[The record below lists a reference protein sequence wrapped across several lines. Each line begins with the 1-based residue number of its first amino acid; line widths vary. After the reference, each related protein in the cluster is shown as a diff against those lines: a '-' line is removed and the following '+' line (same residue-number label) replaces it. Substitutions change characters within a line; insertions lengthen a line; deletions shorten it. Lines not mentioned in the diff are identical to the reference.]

1 MMMNTLLQRIEPLRR
16 RALAFTS
23 ILQHPLLLLIRLY
36 WGYDF
41 FQTGLGK
48 LNNLER
54 TTEFF
59 QSLDIP
65 FAYQNAIAAGAS
77 ETVFGVLLMAG
88 LASRLAAV
96 PLIVIMAV
104 AYATDDREALMNI
117 ISDTEAFVAATPF
130 NHLLA
135 SLVILVFGPGALSV
149 DALIVRFRTPRP
161 R

>member
-1 MMMNTLLQRIEPLRR
+1 MNALLSIGIPLYDRFLR
-16 RALAFTS
+16 SSQFLR
-23 ILQHPLLLLIRLY
+23 HPLLLLVRLY

-41 FQTGLGK
+41 FQTGMGK
-48 LNNLER
+48 LNNIER

-65 FAYQNAIAAGAS
+65 FAYQNAVAAGFS
-77 ETVFGVLLMAG
+77 EMVFGLLLLVG
-88 LASRLAAV
+88 LASRLAAL
-96 PLIVIMAV
+96 PLIIIMAV

-117 ISDTEAFVAATPF
+117 INDTEAFVAATPF

-135 SLVILVFGPGALSV
+135 SLVILTFGPGALSV
-149 DALIVRFRTPRP
+149 DALIIRFRWFRQ